1 MPIVDHHK
9 IQREKIRYQSLSAEC
24 NTQFYQST
32 VIIIED
38 NIQGET
44 KKKQKGTT
52 IRMEE
57 NDNNK

>member
-32 VIIIED
+32 AIIIED

-44 KKKQKGTT
+44 KKKTE
-52 IRMEE
+52 RH
-57 NDNNK
+57 NNSYGRKWQ